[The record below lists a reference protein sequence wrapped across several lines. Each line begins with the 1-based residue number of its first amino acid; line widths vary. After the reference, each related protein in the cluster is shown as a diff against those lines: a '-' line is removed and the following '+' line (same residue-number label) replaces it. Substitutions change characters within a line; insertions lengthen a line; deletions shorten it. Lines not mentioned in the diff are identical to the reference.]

1 MTATEF
7 QKSPSGPTQ
16 CKIILT
22 LLIEAKGEW
31 VSMPDLMRADGT
43 GAVHSRIAD
52 LRSRAHDIEWRFDR
66 DGRRILI
73 WYRIPLPDEPTAS
86 DL

>member
-1 MTATEF
+1 MTDTEF

-16 CKIILT
+16 CEIILR
-22 LLIEAKGEW
+22 LLTEARGQW
-31 VSMPDLMRADGT
+31 VSMPDLMRESGS
-43 GAVHSRIAD
+43 GAVHSRISN
-52 LRSRAHDIEWRFDR
+52 LRDDGHTIEWRWKR
-66 DGRRILI
+66 AGRRILS

>member
-16 CKIILT
+16 CEIILR
-22 LLIEAKGEW
+22 LLTEAKGEW
-31 VSMPDLMRADGT
+31 VSMPDLMRAAGS

-52 LRSRAHDIEWRFDR
+52 LRLRGHDIEWRFDR
-66 DGRRILI
+66 DGRRILS
-73 WYRIPLPDEPTAS
+73 WYRLLLPEEPTAS